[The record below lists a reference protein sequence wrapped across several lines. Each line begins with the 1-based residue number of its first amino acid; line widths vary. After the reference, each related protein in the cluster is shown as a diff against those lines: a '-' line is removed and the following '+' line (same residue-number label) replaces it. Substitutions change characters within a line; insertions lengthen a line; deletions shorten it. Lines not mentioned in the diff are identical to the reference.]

1 MAWKFVVESY
11 VDDIFG
17 GAKTKSQALQLKNEI
32 IRTGIVTSARANF
45 EKCHGPCQRLKILGM
60 LYDAKNK
67 RCTLQPEKITKYLRR
82 IKKFYSKSRQRL
94 KNSRVW
100 LEIWFRQV
108 M

>member
-1 MAWKFVVESY
+1 MVESY

-32 IRTGIVTSARANF
+32 IRTGLVTSARANF

-67 RCTLQPEKITKYLRR
+67 RCTLPPEKITKYLRR
-82 IKKFYSKSRQRL
+82 IDKILLKKQATSKEFESL
-94 KNSRVW
+94 VGNLV
-100 LEIWFRQV
+100 
-108 M
+108 